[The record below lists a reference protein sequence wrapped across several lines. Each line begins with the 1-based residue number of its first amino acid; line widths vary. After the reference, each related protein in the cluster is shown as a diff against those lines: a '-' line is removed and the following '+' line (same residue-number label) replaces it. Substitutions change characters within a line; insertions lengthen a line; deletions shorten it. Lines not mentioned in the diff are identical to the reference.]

1 MSVSDLF
8 PESQYPVDDLQK
20 KRSVGTGIHY
30 CRECSNMMIPRIPDD
45 TSHTLQY
52 FCTHCKIYEPADDNR
67 VYVNVLKRTTED
79 SFISKKLISDDPT
92 LRRETRR
99 CEECDEDVDCV
110 FFVAPT
116 LAGEESMTLMLE
128 CTKCHNQ
135 WRETQ
140 WDKEI
145 QKEKKRRRK
154 LVLFSFLYELLDII
168 FCVYNEIL

>member
-140 WDKEI
+140 
-145 QKEKKRRRK
+145 
-154 LVLFSFLYELLDII
+154 
-168 FCVYNEIL
+168 